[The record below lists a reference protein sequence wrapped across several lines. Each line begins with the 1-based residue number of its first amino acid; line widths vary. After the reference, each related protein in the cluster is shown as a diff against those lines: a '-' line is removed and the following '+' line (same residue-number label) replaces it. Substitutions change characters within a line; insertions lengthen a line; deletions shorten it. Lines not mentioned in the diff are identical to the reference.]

1 MRDGAASSIV
11 PVMTQAISVKR
22 LRKTYGDIVA
32 VDEVTFDVERGEIF
46 GIIGPNGSGKTTSVE
61 CLQGLREAD
70 AGDVAVL
77 GLDPRTQG
85 EALRRRIGSQLQESA
100 LPDRIKVWEAL
111 DLFVTASATSRPW
124 QEVAE
129 EWSIYHRRNSV
140 FANLS
145 GGERQRL
152 FIALALITN
161 PELVFLDEMTTGLD
175 PAARRV
181 AWSLIKSVRER
192 GTTVVLVTHFMDEVE
207 HLCDRVAV
215 FRDGRVLTVDSPSG
229 LVQQHGNERTVHF
242 STSDGDL
249 SWLSGVTGVDAYERQ
264 GDAVTVRGR
273 DAVLAHVAAALVAR
287 GQAPADLRVQM
298 PTLEDVYM
306 QFVELNPAESEPPA

>member
-1 MRDGAASSIV
+1 MAN
-11 PVMTQAISVKR
+11 AIRVEG

-32 VDEVTFDVERGEIF
+32 VDDVSFDVGRGEIF
-46 GIIGPNGSGKTTSVE
+46 GIIGPNGSGKTTTIE
-61 CLQGLREAD
+61 CLQGLRAPD
-70 AGDVAVL
+70 AGTVSVL
-77 GLDPRTQG
+77 ELDPRTEG
-85 EALRRRIGSQLQESA
+85 AALRRRIGSQLQESA
-100 LPDRIKVWEAL
+100 LPERIKVWEAL
-111 DLFVTASATSRPW
+111 DLFVTASAATRPW

-152 FIALALITN
+152 FIALALITD

-181 AWSLIKSVRER
+181 AWSLIKTVRER
-192 GTTVVLVTHFMDEVE
+192 GTTVVLITHFMDEVE

-215 FRDGRVLTVDSPSG
+215 FRDGRVLASASPSE
-229 LVQQHGNERTVHF
+229 LVQQHGSDRIVRF
-242 STSDGDL
+242 STASPDVA
-249 SWLSGVTGVDAYERQ
+249 WLSGVTDVESYDRQ
-264 GDAVTVRGR
+264 GDAVTVRGQ
-273 DAVLAHVAAALVAR
+273 DSALAHVAAALVAR
-287 GQAPADLRVQM
+287 REAPADLRVEM

-306 QFVELNPAESEPPA
+306 QLVETRPAEGESSA

>member
-1 MRDGAASSIV
+1 
-11 PVMTQAISVKR
+11 MTDAITVER

-32 VDEVTFDVERGEIF
+32 VDEVTFHVGRGEIF
-46 GIIGPNGSGKTTSVE
+46 GIIGPNGSGKTTTVE
-61 CLQGLREAD
+61 CLQGLRLAD
-70 AGDVAVL
+70 SGEVSVL
-77 GLDPRTQG
+77 GLDPRRQG

-100 LPDRIKVWEAL
+100 LPERIKVWEAL
-111 DLFVTASATSRPW
+111 DLFVTASSVRRPW

-152 FIALALITN
+152 FIALALITD

-181 AWSLIKSVRER
+181 AWSLIRSVRER

-215 FRDGRVLTVDSPSG
+215 FRDGRVLVSDSPSR
-229 LVQQHGNERTVHF
+229 LVQQHGTERTVRF
-242 STSDGDL
+242 SAAGGDL
-249 SWLSGVTGVDAYERQ
+249 SWLSQVTDVVSYERLA
-264 GDAVTVRGR
+264 DAVTVHGR
-273 DAVLAHVAAALVAR
+273 DAVLAHVAAALVER
-287 GQAPADLRVQM
+287 HHAPPDLRVEM

-306 QFVELNPAESEPPA
+306 KLVEQAPEAAVASAMGPRP

>member
-1 MRDGAASSIV
+1 
-11 PVMTQAISVKR
+11 MTDAIAVEH

-32 VDEVTFDVERGEIF
+32 VDDVTFDVQRGEIF
-46 GIIGPNGSGKTTSVE
+46 GIIGPNGSGKTTTVE
-61 CLQGLREAD
+61 CLQGLRIAD
-70 AGDVAVL
+70 GGDLSVL
-77 GLDPRTQG
+77 GLDPRKQG

-100 LPDRIKVWEAL
+100 LPERIKVWEAL
-111 DLFVTASATSRPW
+111 DLFVTASAARRPW

-152 FIALALITN
+152 FIALALITD

-181 AWSLIKSVRER
+181 AWSLIRSVRDR

-215 FRDGRVLTVDSPSG
+215 FRDGRVLVSEAPSR
-229 LVQQHGNERTVHF
+229 LVQQHGSERIVRF
-242 STSDGDL
+242 STATHDV
-249 SWLSGVTGVDAYERQ
+249 SWLSQVADVKSHERQ
-264 GDAVTVRGR
+264 GDQVTVHGR
-273 DAVLAHVAAALVAR
+273 DAVLAHVAAALVER
-287 GQAPADLRVQM
+287 QLAPPDLRVEM

-306 QFVELNPAESEPPA
+306 KLVEKAPEEGAVSR